1 MAVSYDLSGERPKF
15 TTAELLPFL
24 GSDVSL
30 EMFRGET
37 FANKLKQCVA
47 NEEQWLM
54 AKKLE
59 DLFKFV
65 HNEHLFCRR

>member
-37 FANKLKQCVA
+37 FANLR
-47 NEEQWLM
+47 
-54 AKKLE
+54 
-59 DLFKFV
+59 
-65 HNEHLFCRR
+65 H